1 MPYRLRKKE
10 DKGKEILEVFHKGE
24 RCMPKAILFDLGD
37 TLLVEEPGLSG
48 KKHIWEIDFKRVPGA
63 EEVLRELRP
72 RYKLAVVTNT
82 VTSREPQ
89 VRLALRR
96 AGIEE
101 YFDAVVTSVDVGA
114 NKPESAPF
122 LEALRRLGALP
133 YEAIMVGNRLDTD
146 ILGAK
151 RLGMK
156 AVLLRRE
163 GLIEDKKEPRSPEEA
178 PDYVIDSLRKLP
190 EILKL
195 MEGVS

>member
-1 MPYRLRKKE
+1 MSYSPRKKGDGRKE
-10 DKGKEILEVFHKGE
+10 DLEVFHKGE
-24 RCMPKAILFDLGD
+24 RWKPKAILFDLGD
-37 TLLVEEPGLSG
+37 TLLMEEPGLSG

-63 EEVLRELRP
+63 EEVLRELRH

-96 AGIEE
+96 AGLEE
-101 YFDAVVTSVDVGA
+101 YFDAVITSVDVGA
-114 NKPESAPF
+114 NKPEAAPF
-122 LEALRRLGALP
+122 QEALRRLGALP
-133 YEAIMVGNRLDTD
+133 SEAVMVGNRLDTD

-151 RLGMK
+151 RLGIK
-156 AVLLRRE
+156 AILLRRE
-163 GLIEDKKEPRSPEEA
+163 GIIEDKKEPRSPEEV
-178 PDYVIDSLRKLP
+178 PDYVINSLRKLP